1 MDVSV
6 AAKLADIS
14 EQDFKALNPSA
25 HRPVLLA
32 AGTPNILLPW
42 DNAEVFQRNYE
53 SSTMARMATW
63 TAWIA
68 PSTMKVAEAAK
79 RVNMSEADFRAA
91 NNIPPR
97 MIIKAG
103 SALLVPRGSNI
114 LGDVTAQVA
123 DNGKLDLSPEAAA
136 KRKAAGK
143 ANKNAKGTK
152 TASAKESKGDKKK
165 KSDTKVA
172 KK

>member
-1 MDVSV
+1 
-6 AAKLADIS
+6 
-14 EQDFKALNPSA
+14 
-25 HRPVLLA
+25 LLA

-53 SSTMARMATW
+53 ASTLARMATW

-68 PSTMKVAEAAK
+68 PSTMKVADAAK
-79 RVNMSEADFRAA
+79 RVSMSEADFRAV

-103 SALLVPRGSNI
+103 SALLVPRGANM

-123 DNGKLDLSPEAAA
+123 DNGKLDLSPEAIA
-136 KRKAAGK
+136 KRKAAAKG
-143 ANKNAKGTK
+143 NKNKGTK
-152 TASAKESKGDKKK
+152 TASSNDSKSDKKK